1 MPSAPSPREGTP
13 HLPDRDLQ
21 PDGKGDGPA
30 WLKPACDYGPL
41 LVFLVVYF
49 ASDILTATAA
59 LMAAAA
65 FAVVVSWVVT
75 RAIPWLPL
83 FAAAILGVFGG
94 LTLAFEDDIWLKIR
108 PTVMQVIF
116 AVALYGSLLLGKPL
130 LKLLINRAFAM
141 PDAAWRVL
149 TLRFALFFLAMA
161 GLNELVWRTQSTD
174 FWVTFDTV
182 GQMGI
187 NFIFAMSQLP
197 YMLRHHEAAQAAA
210 EGGQTDGTGNTMND
224 READR

>member
-1 MPSAPSPREGTP
+1 MRL
-13 HLPDRDLQ
+13 LPKGESQ
-21 PDGKGDGPA
+21 PAAGEKGPA
-30 WLKPACDYGPL
+30 WLKPACDYAPL
-41 LVFLVVYF
+41 LVFLAVYF

-59 LMAAAA
+59 LMAATLL
-65 FAVVVSWVVT
+65 AVVASWAVA

-94 LTLAFEDDIWLKIR
+94 LTLAFEDEIWLKIR

-130 LKLLINRAFAM
+130 LKLMINRAFAM
-141 PDAAWRVL
+141 PDAAWRVM
-149 TLRFALFFLAMA
+149 TLRFALFFLIMA

-174 FWVTFDTV
+174 FWVTFDTI

-197 YMLRHHEAAQAAA
+197 YMLRQHELAQASDKAGEA
-210 EGGQTDGTGNTMND
+210 EAG
-224 READR
+224 REDS

>member
-1 MPSAPSPREGTP
+1 MSDPNAQTV
-13 HLPDRDLQ
+13 
-21 PDGKGDGPA
+21 GKGNGPP

-59 LMAAAA
+59 LMAAALV
-65 FAVVVSWVVT
+65 AVIVSWIAT

-130 LKLLINRAFAM
+130 LKLMINQAFAM
-141 PDAAWRVL
+141 PDPAWRVL
-149 TLRFALFFLAMA
+149 TLRFALFFLVMA

-210 EGGQTDGTGNTMND
+210 KSGEPSGSGTAEEDTREG
-224 READR
+224 EADR

>member
-1 MPSAPSPREGTP
+1 MRKDESRAPG
-13 HLPDRDLQ
+13 RD
-21 PDGKGDGPA
+21 KGPA
-30 WLKPACDYGPL
+30 WLKPACDYVPL
-41 LVFLVVYF
+41 LVFLAVYF

-59 LMAAAA
+59 LMAATLL
-65 FAVVVSWVVT
+65 AVIASWAVA

-130 LKLLINRAFAM
+130 LKLMINRAFAM
-141 PDAAWRVL
+141 PDPAWRVM
-149 TLRFALFFLAMA
+149 TLRFALFFLVMA
-161 GLNELVWRTQSTD
+161 VLNEVVWRTQSTD
-174 FWVTFDTV
+174 FWVTFDTI

-197 YMLRHHEAAQAAA
+197 YMLRQHEAAQAA
-210 EGGQTDGTGNTMND
+210 EKGGDIRPGDEST
-224 READR
+224 

>member
-1 MPSAPSPREGTP
+1 M
-13 HLPDRDLQ
+13 PDRNL
-21 PDGKGDGPA
+21 PTGEKANGPA

-59 LMAAAA
+59 LMAATV

-94 LTLAFEDDIWLKIR
+94 LTLAFEDEIWLKIR
-108 PTVMQVIF
+108 PTVMQVVF

-141 PDAAWRVL
+141 PDTAWRVL
-149 TLRFALFFLAMA
+149 TLRFALFFLVMA
-161 GLNELVWRTQSTD
+161 GLNEVVWRTQSTD

-197 YMLRHHEAAQAAA
+197 YMLRHHEEAQAAA
-210 EGGQTDGTGNTMND
+210 KGGQLEGRGDGMND
-224 READR
+224 GEADR